1 MSDNSFDS
9 ENLSGESIED
19 DRETK
24 NQTDKEKG
32 KNKSDEEKDEPQIK
46 NVNLIK
52 SISQSLITILEENKK
67 LKNYKEIV
75 KKQNKMIFSANTI
88 PSISLNDY
96 LIRIQTYSEIEKST
110 LILAL
115 ILIDHICKKAELI
128 LTYYNIHRLLFG
140 AILISI
146 KYNEDS
152 YYDNKFYSEIAGVK
166 LKELK
171 SIEYSFLEL
180 SDFNVFVKYEEY
192 EQYRLYLEDY
202 YKISEDENQ
211 K

>member
-9 ENLSGESIED
+9 ENLSRDSIED

-24 NQTDKEKG
+24 NQTDKDKG
-32 KNKSDEEKDEPQIK
+32 KNKSDEEKEEPQIK
-46 NVNLIK
+46 NLNLIK

-67 LKNYKEIV
+67 LKNYKEII
-75 KKQNKMIFSANTI
+75 KKQNKMIFSANSI
-88 PSISLNDY
+88 PSISINDY

-146 KYNEDS
+146 KYNEDT

-171 SIEYSFLEL
+171 LIEYNFLEL
-180 SDFNVFVKYEEY
+180 SDFNVFVNEKEY
-192 EQYRLYLEDY
+192 NQYQQYLEDFN
-202 YKISEDENQ
+202 KIPKNEQ
-211 K
+211 

>member
-1 MSDNSFDS
+1 MADTSFDS

-24 NQTDKEKG
+24 NQKDKEKV
-32 KNKSDEEKDEPQIK
+32 KNQNEEEKNDVQLK
-46 NVNLIK
+46 NLHLIK
-52 SISQSLITILEENKK
+52 SISKTLITLLEENKN
-67 LKNYKEIV
+67 LQNYKEVI
-75 KKQNKMIFSANTI
+75 KRQSKMIFSANSI
-88 PSISLNDY
+88 PNISINDY

-115 ILIDHICKKAELI
+115 ILIDHTCKKSGLV

-140 AILISI
+140 AILISV

-171 SIEYSFLEL
+171 LIEYNFLEL
-180 SDFNVFVKYEEY
+180 NDFNVFVNENEY
-192 EQYRLYLEDY
+192 EQYRLYLEGR
-202 YKISEDENQ
+202 
-211 K
+211 

>member
-1 MSDNSFDS
+1 MADTSFDS

-24 NQTDKEKG
+24 NQKDKEKV
-32 KNKSDEEKDEPQIK
+32 KNQNEEEKNDVQLK
-46 NVNLIK
+46 NLHLIK
-52 SISQSLITILEENKK
+52 SISKTLITLLEENKN
-67 LKNYKEIV
+67 LQNYKEVI
-75 KKQNKMIFSANTI
+75 KRQSKMIFSANSI
-88 PSISLNDY
+88 PNISINDY

-115 ILIDHICKKAELI
+115 ILIDHTCKKSGLV

-140 AILISI
+140 AILVSV
-146 KYNEDS
+146 KYSEDS

-171 SIEYSFLEL
+171 LIEYNFLEL
-180 SDFNVFVKYEEY
+180 NDFNVFVNGNEY
-192 EQYRLYLEDY
+192 EQYRLYLEGR
-202 YKISEDENQ
+202 
-211 K
+211 

>member
-1 MSDNSFDS
+1 MADTSFDS

-19 DRETK
+19 ERETK
-24 NQTDKEKG
+24 NQKDKEKV
-32 KNKSDEEKDEPQIK
+32 KNQNEEEKNDVQLK
-46 NVNLIK
+46 NLHLIK
-52 SISQSLITILEENKK
+52 SISKTLITLLEENKN
-67 LKNYKEIV
+67 LQNYKEVI
-75 KKQNKMIFSANTI
+75 KRQSKMIFSANSI
-88 PSISLNDY
+88 PNISINDY

-115 ILIDHICKKAELI
+115 ILIDHTCKKSGLV

-140 AILISI
+140 AILISV

-171 SIEYSFLEL
+171 TIEYTFLEL
-180 SDFNVFVKYEEY
+180 NDFNVYVNKTEF
-192 EQYRLYLEDY
+192 EQYKKNLE
-202 YKISEDENQ
+202 IFNEIPQDERI
-211 K
+211 